1 MSSISDKTFAM
12 VNQSRKRVSRTHILV
27 FVGVLVIVIALIGAS
42 IYSSLRNAK
51 TLTLTHLYN
60 AGEAVDNTNGHLR
73 NQPWQ
78 DECVIGSSSSS
89 VAGEQWVSKPL
100 WNVQIGYG
108 SVYNDEAVDKVAR
121 NARAFILEELWFKPY
136 QELTIEEKVLLIDA
150 STGRRRSA
158 CLLWYPQ
165 LYTERWVQLERVG
178 RSEARL
184 LGDGLSG
191 PPSR

>member
-1 MSSISDKTFAM
+1 MSSISDKASVTES
-12 VNQSRKRVSRTHILV
+12 QLKKRVSSTHILV
-27 FVGVLVIVIALIGAS
+27 LVGVLVVVIVLIVAS
-42 IYSSLRNAK
+42 VYSGLRNAK

-60 AGEAVDNTNGHLR
+60 AGEPVDDTNGHLR

-89 VAGEQWVSKPL
+89 VEREQWLSRPL
-100 WNVQIGYG
+100 LNVQMGYG

-136 QELTIEEKVLLIDA
+136 QELTVEEKVLLIDTSA
-150 STGRRRSA
+150 GRRRSA

-178 RSEARL
+178 HSEARL
-184 LGDGLSG
+184 VGDGLAE
-191 PPSR
+191 PPLR